1 MLKVQD
7 ERDQILVAKIYEA
20 GQEHVF
26 DFWDELNREQRR
38 ALLDQL

>member
-7 ERDQILVAKIYEA
+7 EREQILVAKIYEA

-26 DFWDELNREQRR
+26 DFFDELNRDQRKS
-38 ALLDQL
+38 LF